1 MKGNVS
7 FRTAFP
13 FLALREVLTR
23 CIAEF
28 ESCFSSCLCLQ
39 TKTIDPKRARCLG
52 FLLVSK
58 RPVGEY
64 SLYLTLEGLEGSQ
77 TDRHGGFRP
86 GRNSSSA
93 FNYKRMIVRLVPYQ
107 LTDQL
112 LTEVHKRSSGVTIS
126 VAFLVSLGLTILFTL
141 LWRSHSSH

>member
-1 MKGNVS
+1 
-7 FRTAFP
+7 RTAFP

-52 FLLVSK
+52 FLLVCK

-77 TDRHGGFRP
+77 TDRRGGFRP
-86 GRNSSSA
+86 GGYSLLLCCGGVIAAIEERA
-93 FNYKRMIVRLVPYQ
+93 WKYLGV
-107 LTDQL
+107 LTC
-112 LTEVHKRSSGVTIS
+112 S
-126 VAFLVSLGLTILFTL
+126 
-141 LWRSHSSH
+141 WC